1 MKFSEIVDLYIDWS
15 YGCDE
20 TISQSDIMCEC
31 FAAGFEYDDV
41 VKAGDAEGKKRFGK
55 KKKKGF
61 TIKPFRSIIKI

>member
-41 VKAGDAEGKKRFGK
+41 VKASDAEGKKRFGY
-55 KKKKGF
+55 
-61 TIKPFRSIIKI
+61 